1 MSSFDGAIVLMHDIY
16 ETSVDGALIAMDKLS
31 KEGYAFV
38 TVDEMRE
45 LRGAEWD
52 ISKNYTSFKK

>member
-1 MSSFDGAIVLMHDIY
+1 
-16 ETSVDGALIAMDKLS
+16 MDKLS